1 MSPDLG
7 CPFTVNEQKPGVSPR
22 VLLKLKKRALK
33 RAGSQRAR
41 SDLEPNQATNG
52 WVGVGALKGEQNDKI
67 PRIE

>member
-22 VLLKLKKRALK
+22 VLLKLKTRALK
-33 RAGSQRAR
+33 RAGSQRAG
-41 SDLEPNQATNG
+41 SDLESNQATNG
-52 WVGVGALKGEQNDKI
+52 LIGRGALKGEQNDKI